1 MFTPRL
7 PRGSDETNSL
17 KELAVELKESTV
29 FPLLL
34 NPFQVM
40 CLHLFSFS
48 CSQITKMTCGS
59 LITFYDSQQE
69 DATVAVDVCL
79 TALIIAKVPI
89 QTQSFLLVK
98 VGVCLLQN
106 IYNIVLRL
114 MGPGN

>member
-1 MFTPRL
+1 
-7 PRGSDETNSL
+7 
-17 KELAVELKESTV
+17 
-29 FPLLL
+29 
-34 NPFQVM
+34 M

-89 QTQSFLLVK
+89 KLCQY
-98 VGVCLLQN
+98 LQN
-106 IYNIVLRL
+106 FGKSFRL
-114 MGPGN
+114 KKRGPHVV

>member
-1 MFTPRL
+1 
-7 PRGSDETNSL
+7 
-17 KELAVELKESTV
+17 
-29 FPLLL
+29 
-34 NPFQVM
+34 M

-89 QTQSFLLVK
+89 HPQTVLLVK
-98 VGVCLLQN
+98 EKGTSWGLFALK
-106 IYNIVLRL
+106 YL
-114 MGPGN
+114 